1 MVKGISRRVVV
12 VDSPDQR
19 YFEQAIFI
27 LKDKTAGEDGV
38 TEEQILRQ
46 AQQAADHYL
55 RNRAKGGRTL
65 HTGFRPILYTL
76 LGALTA
82 SVLWAL
88 SVLLF

>member
-1 MVKGISRRVVV
+1 MVKGIARQVIVVRPPNT
-12 VDSPDQR
+12 DL
-19 YFEQAIFI
+19 FEQAIFI